1 MLNPDGLITLD
12 KKVQL
17 KPYTARTPIPY
28 ELMTDEEII
37 KGAGGT
43 LIVDTE
49 SYNNYFLIAFKST
62 LTNKIIK
69 LEADTHGTNFNPM
82 FLSWIMH
89 NYRTVGF
96 NSIDYDLPMIWAS
109 HKNQDTSRLQ
119 DISWQLVSGVHIK
132 EIVREFEF
140 TVFKTNHIDIINV
153 CPHHGSLKLYGARIH
168 QPRLQDLP
176 FDCKGDITDEQKEI
190 VADYCIG
197 ADLNVT
203 HGLFDFMKD
212 RIELRE
218 VMSVDYQTDL
228 RSKSDAQIAEAVINK
243 EVQKLTG
250 LWPKR
255 PVIELGTSYSYNVP
269 DYVSYKL
276 PILQKM
282 LETVRNAKFVVGG
295 YGVDIPPE
303 ISNLNVQMGNSIYR
317 MGVGGLHSY
326 EKNVA
331 YKATDDI
338 SIVDR
343 DVASYYPRI
352 ILNQRLY
359 PDHIGEAFL
368 TVYNGIVDQRLEAKK
383 ANNKTKDKGLKVTI
397 NGTFGKS
404 NSIWSTIYSP
414 KMFIQIVITG
424 QLSLLMLIEQVTDIG
439 ITVISANTDGIV
451 MLCPQSLEGKLAN
464 VITEWERQ
472 TNFQTEETRYSA
484 YYARDV
490 NNYVAVKTN
499 KEIKYKGVF
508 SEVGSTS
515 GTPLDVNP
523 TNLICVDAIGK
534 LLINNVPIEK
544 TIKECVNIKRFLNVR
559 NVKGGAHKNGEYLG
573 KVIRYYYAKGTLG
586 TINYI
591 ISGNRVADTDGA
603 KPCMD
608 LPLIFPDDV
617 DYEKYIEITK
627 ELLYDISYNTRTQ
640 QLKFF

>member
-17 KPYTARTPIPY
+17 KPYTARTPVPY
-28 ELMTDEEII
+28 ELMSDEEII
-37 KGAGGT
+37 KGSGGT
-43 LIVDTE
+43 LIVDSE
-49 SYNNYFLIAFKST
+49 SYNNYFLIAFKHT

-69 LEADTHGTNFNPM
+69 LEAPFNPM
-82 FLSWIMH
+82 FLFWIMH

-96 NSIDYDLPMIWAS
+96 NSIVYDLPMIWAS
-109 HKNQDTSRLQ
+109 RKNQDTSRLQ

-176 FDCKGDITDEQKEI
+176 FDCKIDITEEQKEI

-203 HGLFDFMKD
+203 HALFDFMKD

-218 VMSVDYQTDL
+218 AMGVDYQTDL

-243 EVQKLTG
+243 EVQKLIG

-255 PVIELGTSYSYNVP
+255 PIIEPGSSYSYNVP

-276 PILQKM
+276 PVLQNM
-282 LETVRNAKFVVGG
+282 LETVRNAKFVVGH

-414 KMFIQIVITG
+414 QMFIQIVMTG
-424 QLSLLMLIEQVTDIG
+424 QISLLMLIEQITEIG

-451 MLCPQSLEGKLAN
+451 MLCPQYLEGELSN
-464 VITEWERQ
+464 VIANWELQ

-490 NNYVAVKTN
+490 NAYFAVKSTGEV
-499 KEIKYKGVF
+499 KVKGPY

-515 GTPLDVNP
+515 ATPLDNNP
-523 TNLICVDAIGK
+523 ASLICSDAVIA
-534 LLINNVPIEK
+534 LISKGIPIEE
-544 TIKECVNIKRFLNVR
+544 TIKNCKDIRRMITVR
-559 NVKGGAHKNGEYLG
+559 NVKGGAHKEGNYLG
-573 KVIRYYYAKGTLG
+573 KVIRYYYARGIIG

-591 ISGNRVADTDGA
+591 LSGNKVPDTDGA

-608 LPLIFPDDV
+608 LPVEFPTDV
-617 DYEKYIEITK
+617 DYDWYVRKANDILEEIAYKPKT
-627 ELLYDISYNTRTQ
+627 S
-640 QLKFF
+640 QLRFF